1 MTLVGQ
7 SAGNYQFLPGGG
19 TLPFCGGVVADAGYE
34 IVHAV
39 LRRPIPWREG
49 FGLIERH
56 LAALGRPRAALCA
69 VELRVGKPYTREQFF
84 APDGFNGQYGALL
97 REWGLVVDGLGATAR
112 TNIAVDVAPL
122 AEQVLF
128 AFSYTVPA
136 PDAPPTFV
144 ISGAPEAPAVRPGET
159 SPEALQEKTR
169 DIVTTLS
176 QRMESLGMGWDQVT
190 AVGLYT
196 VHDLFP
202 ILRPEVLEKLGLAAL
217 NGIQWYCG
225 RPPVETS
232 AIELDLRGVQ
242 RELRLG
248 ES

>member
-1 MTLVGQ
+1 MTLVEQ
-7 SAGNYQFLPGGG
+7 AAGNYRFLPGGG
-19 TLPFCGGVVADAGYE
+19 TLPFCSGVVADAGHE

-39 LRRPIPWREG
+39 LRRPIPWRDG
-49 FGLIERH
+49 FALIERH
-56 LAALGRPRAALCA
+56 LTALGRPRTALCA

-84 APDGFNGQYGALL
+84 APEGFNGQYGALL
-97 REWGLVVDGLGATAR
+97 REWGLVVDGLGSTAR

-122 AEQVLF
+122 PEQVLF

-136 PDAPPTFV
+136 SDAPPTFV
-144 ISGAPEAPAVRPGET
+144 VSGAPEAPTVRPGET
-159 SPEALQEKTR
+159 SPEALGEKTR
-169 DIVTTLS
+169 DIVTTLD
-176 QRMESLGMGWDQVT
+176 QRMASLGVGWEQVT

-196 VHDLFP
+196 MYDLFP
-202 ILRPEVLEKLGLAAL
+202 VLRPAVLEKLGLAAL
-217 NGIQWYCG
+217 NGIQWFHG

-242 RELRLG
+242 RELRVG